1 MGLRNPSAKEY
12 KEDGARESQQGGVL
26 LVILGI
32 ILTAFGTVKLRQQVR
47 NDFRKRAAAIK
58 WRGGI
63 LVTAGLTSA
72 VCGIAGGYRLIWGG

>member
-1 MGLRNPSAKEY
+1 MNPTGIVLVFAFL
-12 KEDGARESQQGGVL
+12 VL
-26 LVILGI
+26 LVVLGVG
-32 ILTAFGTVKLRQQVR
+32 LTAFGTVKLRQQIR

-72 VCGIAGGYRLIWGG
+72 ACGIAGGYRLIWGV